1 MGIYER
7 KQKEKEYRRNTIINA
22 AQKVFSAKGYNS
34 ATMEEIA
41 KEAELSPGTLY
52 LYFKNKE
59 ELHTSLSIN
68 ILARLSAML
77 RDVVEQDISVEDK
90 IRRFCDVFIQI
101 YDEDASILINLFHLQ
116 SGETLTNLSDEVM
129 AQLKTFSSEAHG
141 SLIAV
146 VKEGIEAGIFREE
159 HPVALADVIWATYSG
174 VVLWVDSKRLLNDE
188 KDFVKPTLRTAFSM
202 ILEGLKAKSEGGLSA
217 ETMDGLG
224 VPATPA

>member
-202 ILEGLKAKSEGGLSA
+202 ILEGLKAKSEGGL
-217 ETMDGLG
+217 
-224 VPATPA
+224 